1 MKRVVYKGCSD
12 LPIYNFYKI
21 IETKNFSYLYVHW
34 DEYEEDIKEHE
45 DDDKLWRN
53 IYNDYCKLTND
64 NKTLLYYD
72 LILEISWFKSRIQVV
87 TKLLNQL
94 MSGEKTNERVSM
106 YVEEINKW
114 KFSID
119 KSRPLVDEVQKVL
132 RGLNI
137 SQNKIRLK
145 EQEVENLRLSDE
157 EKEDVAFMK
166 QLVQLERSSG
176 RNEIDPKKTSV
187 EKWVAIILDTKELQE
202 QKAKAHGR
210 K

>member
-34 DEYEEDIKEHE
+34 NEYDDDIKEHE
-45 DDDKLWRN
+45 DDDKLWRD

-94 MSGEKTNERVSM
+94 MHGEKTDERVSM

-114 KFSID
+114 KFRID
-119 KSRPLVDEVQKVL
+119 KSRQLVDEIQKVL
-132 RGLNI
+132 KGLKI

-145 EQEVENLRLSDE
+145 EQEIENLRLSDE
-157 EKEDVAFMK
+157 EKEDVSFIK

-202 QKAKAHGR
+202 QKSKAHGR